1 MNKFQRFFNGILG
14 GISSQEKI
22 NFARNLS
29 VGIKS
34 GMPLIGI
41 LVLLKQQ
48 TTSKYFQRIIQGF
61 IDNLNNGQS
70 LAQALS
76 NAKNVFDNFFI
87 SIVKVGES
95 SGNLSSS
102 LLYLSQELKKQR
114 EIKNKIKSALIY
126 PVIIFC
132 ATIGITLFL
141 TIFIFPKL
149 LPVFSSLNIDLP
161 ISTKILIALLAF
173 IKSYGLLS
181 LGVLIALLIILKL
194 LLKFKKARFAY
205 DCFLLKLPFIS
216 KVIKE
221 ITLTSFTRS
230 MHVLLKSGVIIMDAL
245 SITRNTFSNLYY
257 KKEIN
262 NMIEYVRRGESLA
275 HYLEQNPRF
284 FPSMLTGMIKVGE
297 SAGKLEENLEYLSEY
312 YESEVD
318 ETLKNLV
325 TIIEP
330 IMLLIMGLM
339 VGFIA
344 ISIITP
350 IYKVSQSV
358 FH

>member
-1 MNKFQRFFNGILG
+1 MGDIFNGI
-14 GISSQEKI
+14 SAQEKI

-34 GMPLIGI
+34 GMPLIEV
-41 LVLLKQQ
+41 LTLLKQQ
-48 TTSKYFQRIIQGF
+48 TTSKYFQNIIQRF
-61 IDNLNNGQS
+61 IDNVNNGQS

-76 NAKNVFDNFFI
+76 NAKNIFDEFFI
-87 SIVKVGES
+87 SIIRVGES

-102 LLYLSQELKKQR
+102 LLYLSQELKKQHD
-114 EIKNKIKSALIY
+114 IKNRVKSALIY

-132 ATIGITLFL
+132 ATIGVTLFL
-141 TIFIFPKL
+141 TVFIFPKL

-161 ISTKILIALLAF
+161 LSTKILIMLLAF
-173 IKSYGLLS
+173 IKGYGF
-181 LGVLIALLIILKL
+181 IILGALIVLFVISKL
-194 LLKFKKARFAY
+194 LLKLKKVRFFY
-205 DCFLLKLPFIS
+205 DSILLKVPFMS
-216 KVIKE
+216 KVIKNL
-221 ITLTSFTRS
+221 TLTSFTRS
-230 MHVLLKSGVIIMDAL
+230 MHVLLKSGVTIMDAL
-245 SITRNTFSNLYY
+245 SIARSTFSNLYY
-257 KKEIN
+257 KKEID
-262 NMIEYVRRGESLA
+262 NMVEYVRRGESMT
-275 HYLEQNPRF
+275 HYLEQNPRL

-318 ETLKNLV
+318 EILKNLTTV
-325 TIIEP
+325 IEP
-330 IMLLIMGLM
+330 VMLLLMGLM